1 MAFSSPS
8 IVRAAFPGYEV
19 ETMLQSAT
27 EVEEQAPFRASIL
40 LQKLEA
46 ELLDAIPGAT
56 RNDLPRLRHSLP
68 FSTPLCRVRF
78 ERYDRVRRW
87 LELNAPQIKRLW

>member
-1 MAFSSPS
+1 
-8 IVRAAFPGYEV
+8 
-19 ETMLQSAT
+19 MLQAAT
-27 EVEEQAPFRASIL
+27 EVEEQAPYKASIL

-68 FSTPLCRVRF
+68 FSTPLRRVRF
-78 ERYDRVRRW
+78 ERYDRVRSW
-87 LELNAPQIKRLW
+87 LERNAPQIKRLW